1 MSINGRDGGGCT
13 SDESTTS
20 DTCCGRGG
28 GSRVSERSSLVP
40 EAPGGG
46 GNCSDDGTIKAAA
59 DVAAGLPCSWRSAVK
74 RSRMIATDATKV
86 DVTSTARTTN
96 DWQPHG
102 TVPCV
107 VRAELRSSLCS
118 TTLYVR
124 RILWSTH
131 SSCNNMSSAGFC
143 APAVLWSSASG
154 FRCDFTEPTRNGR
167 FVVDTDHVHTALN
180 RTPHDVLCL

>member
-1 MSINGRDGGGCT
+1 M
-13 SDESTTS
+13 
-20 DTCCGRGG
+20 
-28 GSRVSERSSLVP
+28 SERSSLVP

-124 RILWSTH
+124 RILWSIH
-131 SSCNNMSSAGFC
+131 SSCNKCRARVFARPPCSGVLRRGSAVVSPG
-143 APAVLWSSASG
+143 VSMNHMKISKVN
-154 FRCDFTEPTRNGR
+154 EERNDK
-167 FVVDTDHVHTALN
+167 VYEIN
-180 RTPHDVLCL
+180 P